1 MNINKLISIVLL
13 LLVLSLGLASC
24 NFSGMVNTPEGGEEG
39 GQTPETPE
47 TPEQPEEPETPE
59 EGTPTDKEEKLTYEE
74 YINMTADEQEA
85 FVLGFADIHDF
96 FLWHAEAKAKYD
108 EDHKVPEID
117 GDINIGDLLG
127 PQD

>member
-24 NFSGMVNTPEGGEEG
+24 NFSGIVNTPGGGEEG

-47 TPEQPEEPETPE
+47 QPEEPENPDNGE
-59 EGTPTDKEEKLTYEE
+59 APSEEKTLTYEE
-74 YINMTADEQEA
+74 YIHMTADEQKA
-85 FVLGFADIHDF
+85 FVYSFEDSNDF
-96 FLWHAEAKAKYD
+96 FLWFNEAKAKYD